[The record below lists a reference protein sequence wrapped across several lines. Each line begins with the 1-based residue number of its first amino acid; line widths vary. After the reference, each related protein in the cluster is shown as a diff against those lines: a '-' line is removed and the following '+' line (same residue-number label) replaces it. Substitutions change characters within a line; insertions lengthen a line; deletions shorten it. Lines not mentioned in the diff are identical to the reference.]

1 MTNNSYSESRLQEE
15 LKKYDKPIKEQAIS
29 PPTFIDQLNMR
40 NHTMLDKSNSSLA
53 KVSNKDK
60 IEYAKVKL
68 DELNEIKSL
77 YVQNGGQKNEF
88 KSNVDKMVQFY
99 QKFLNEEL

>member
-1 MTNNSYSESRLQEE
+1 
-15 LKKYDKPIKEQAIS
+15 
-29 PPTFIDQLNMR
+29 
-40 NHTMLDKSNSSLA
+40 MLDKSNSSLA

-88 KSNVDKMVQFY
+88 KSNVDKMV
-99 QKFLNEEL
+99 